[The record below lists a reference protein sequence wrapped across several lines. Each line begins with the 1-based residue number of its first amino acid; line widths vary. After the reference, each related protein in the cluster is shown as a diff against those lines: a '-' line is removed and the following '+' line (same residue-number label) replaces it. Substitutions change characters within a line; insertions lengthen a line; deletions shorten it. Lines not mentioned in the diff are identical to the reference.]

1 MLKRYY
7 ISNYNM
13 NTVKQFKLLLL
24 FAFYHITY
32 SFFNQNLVSFNKIT
46 SRHYS
51 RLKCSNFK
59 QYKNEDKNNTTNVP
73 ILKPTPVPIISF
85 DDLFLNWNIVNC
97 IYLSSNRDR
106 IVLIYDNNKKGVY
119 YIDYAQL
126 KKIEYLISCVSVSVS
141 IEPVCNLDNPWFYLY
156 CAPPSKRIEL
166 IDDLT
171 FNNSNSNDEDHDDF
185 DNDYGFGFGIGM

>member
-32 SFFNQNLVSFNKIT
+32 SFFNTKPFLLKRSINH
-46 SRHYS
+46 HYS
-51 RLKCSNFK
+51 CLKCSNYE
-59 QYKNEDKNNTTNVP
+59 QNDNLDTNCTRNVP
-73 ILKPTPVPIISF
+73 ISKPIPIPEISF
-85 DDLFLNWNIVNC
+85 DDLFLNWNMVNR
-97 IYLSSNRDR
+97 IFLSSNHDR
-106 IVLIYDNNKKGVY
+106 IVLLYGNNKKGVY

-126 KKIEYLISCVSVSVS
+126 KKIEYLISLTSASVS
-141 IEPVCNLDNPWFYLY
+141 IVPVCNLDNPWFYLY
-156 CAPPSKRIEL
+156 CSPPLKKIHEIEEL
-166 IDDLT
+166 DG
-171 FNNSNSNDEDHDDF
+171 NNEDHDDF